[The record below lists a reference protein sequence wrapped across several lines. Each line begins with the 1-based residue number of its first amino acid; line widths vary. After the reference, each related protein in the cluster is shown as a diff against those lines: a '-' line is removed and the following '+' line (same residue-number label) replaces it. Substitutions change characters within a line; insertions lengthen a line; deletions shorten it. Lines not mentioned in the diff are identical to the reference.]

1 MNGSSV
7 IIVGAGITGVST
19 AEWMRRDGWSVT
31 LVDPIEPGDRGQTSF
46 GNAGLIARTSIMP
59 VASPS
64 LVRHAPAMLLDP
76 ASPLYLRWRYLPRLM
91 PWLIPFLRN
100 ATPDRIRQIAGPL
113 SQMTFDAN
121 DQHLALARGTPA
133 QAFIEHGDYISL
145 YTDRA
150 DYDGD
155 TLGHEMRERFDM
167 VPEALTRDDLI
178 ARDPNLGPAYTFG
191 TLSRDFCWLS
201 SPGRY
206 TRALF
211 DHYLTQGGGF
221 QRGKLVAI
229 QPGPTPQ
236 VTLGTGTTLTA
247 DKIVLSAGAWSQ
259 PIAASLGLT
268 MRLEAERGYHIAM
281 AGPSFT
287 APHPYMV
294 TDAKFVL
301 TPMQDALRAAGVV
314 EFGGLDGP
322 ENPAPTRMIEK
333 AVKRVYPGLSYDSLT
348 TWMGRRPTT
357 PDSLPVIGE
366 SPKAPNVFH
375 AYGGQHVGL
384 TIGPKIGRLIAD
396 LAGGRSPNIDLGAYD
411 PDRF

>member
-1 MNGSSV
+1 
-7 IIVGAGITGVST
+7 
-19 AEWMRRDGWSVT
+19 
-31 LVDPIEPGDRGQTSF
+31 
-46 GNAGLIARTSIMP
+46 
-59 VASPS
+59 
-64 LVRHAPAMLLDP
+64 
-76 ASPLYLRWRYLPRLM
+76 
-91 PWLIPFLRN
+91 
-100 ATPDRIRQIAGPL
+100 
-113 SQMTFDAN
+113 
-121 DQHLALARGTPA
+121 
-133 QAFIEHGDYISL
+133 
-145 YTDRA
+145 
-150 DYDGD
+150 
-155 TLGHEMRERFDM
+155 
-167 VPEALTRDDLI
+167 
-178 ARDPNLGPAYTFG
+178 
-191 TLSRDFCWLS
+191 
-201 SPGRY
+201 
-206 TRALF
+206 
-211 DHYLTQGGGF
+211 
-221 QRGKLVAI
+221 
-229 QPGPTPQ
+229 
-236 VTLGTGTTLTA
+236 
-247 DKIVLSAGAWSQ
+247 
-259 PIAASLGLT
+259 

-396 LAGGRSPNIDLGAYD
+396 LAGGRSPNIDLSAYD